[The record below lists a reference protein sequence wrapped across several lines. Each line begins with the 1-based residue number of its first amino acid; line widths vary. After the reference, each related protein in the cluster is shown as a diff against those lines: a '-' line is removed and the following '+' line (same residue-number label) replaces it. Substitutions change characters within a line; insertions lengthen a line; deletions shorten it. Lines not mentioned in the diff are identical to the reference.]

1 MSAQREI
8 RSVAIVTSIA
18 FSISNFR
25 GPLVR
30 RLVGQG
36 IRVQA
41 LAPDYDEETR
51 AAVRALG
58 AEPVDISLERTGLRP
73 GRDLMDMIGLVST
86 FRRLQ
91 PDLVFCYFIKPVIY
105 GTIAAR
111 LAGVP
116 RRYALVAGLGYVF
129 TRDGGRDTI
138 KRRALRFAASS
149 LYRIAFRFCQRVF
162 LQNSD
167 DRDVLCDSGTLQR
180 DKAIQVAG
188 SGVDLSR
195 FVPKPAVISPV
206 TFILIAR
213 LLREK
218 GILEYVEAARVI
230 KASHPDV
237 VCLLLGDV
245 DSNPG
250 GLPREKVMQWVSDGV
265 LEWPGQVPDVRPWL
279 ARSSVFVL
287 PSYREGKP
295 RSTQEAMAMGLPV
308 ITTDAPGCRDTVEEG
323 VNGFKVPVR
332 NSAELEAAMRRFV
345 EKPELIGKMGL
356 ESRRMAERIF
366 DVDKINDVML
376 DAMGLHGAGRL
387 DPDHGR
393 TGPAI

>member
-1 MSAQREI
+1 MSGQREI

-25 GPLVR
+25 GPLIR
-30 RLVGQG
+30 RLVEQG
-36 IRVQA
+36 VRVQA

-73 GRDLMDMIGLVST
+73 GRDLIDMMGLVAT
-86 FRRLQ
+86 FRRLK

-129 TRDGGRDTI
+129 TPDGSRDTV
-138 KRRALRFAASS
+138 KRRALRIAASN
-149 LYRIAFRFCQRVF
+149 LYRFAFRFCQRVF
-162 LQNSD
+162 LQNGD
-167 DRDVLCDSGTLQR
+167 DRDALCNSGILQR
-180 DKAIQVAG
+180 DKAMQVAG

-195 FVPKPAVISPV
+195 FVPQPAVISPV

-218 GILEYVEAARVI
+218 GILEYVEAARGI

-250 GLPREKVMQWVSDGV
+250 GLPREKVMQWVSEGV

-308 ITTDAPGCRDTVEEG
+308 ITTDAPGCRETVEEG

-332 NSAELEAAMRRFV
+332 NAVELEAAMRWFV
-345 EKPELIGKMGL
+345 DKPELIETMGL
-356 ESRRMAERIF
+356 ESRRMAERVF

-376 DAMGLHGAGRL
+376 EAMELHRAEL
-387 DPDHGR
+387 DPGHR
-393 TGPAI
+393 PTGSAI